1 MNSPGI
7 NRIRSLWDRCKPLPA
22 GTTLFSILVGRMAP
36 YTGTIRPR
44 VLELG
49 EGFARVAMEDR
60 RRVRNHLDSVHAIAL
75 MNLGEFTTGI
85 ALMYGLPD
93 HARAILTRLSIDYHK
108 KARGR
113 LVADSRVA
121 IPDGLEREELE
132 LKSVIRDASGD
143 IVAEATARWL
153 VGPRTES

>member
-1 MNSPGI
+1 MNSPGS
-7 NRIRSLWDRCKPLPA
+7 NRIRSLWDRLKPLPA
-22 GTTLFSILVGRMAP
+22 GPTLFSILVGRMAP

-49 EGFARVAMEDR
+49 DGFARVAMDDR

-75 MNLGEFTTGI
+75 MNLGELTTGI
-85 ALMYGLPD
+85 ALMYGLPG
-93 HARAILTRLSIDYHK
+93 HARAILTRLAIDYYK

-113 LVADSRVA
+113 LVAESRVT

-132 LKSVIRDASGD
+132 LKSVIRDSSGD
-143 IVAEATARWL
+143 IVAEVTARWL